1 MLRTI
6 IGILGEVT
14 HMFTIIELTVMMSF
28 ATMILSLILATY
40 LISVWKEQEARL
52 YTDLPLMLGVI
63 FITAVLSQTMQL
75 LGYLEIIEI
84 TVEVFR
90 IRSLIVLG
98 MALPMLG
105 VMLHIWMPHR
115 QKHHSKIV
123 LGLCAY
129 WIIAELISPTSDM
142 IMTLTIPPLIF
153 LMVGWVVTFS
163 ITWKTGRLKEVR
175 SDLMVLGT
183 LITMIGQVGRIPFT
197 NMGLA
202 FLPDTLNALGMIF
215 FTLALINPW
224 YKDKA
229 NTPEPTSI
237 EQEAY
242 A

>member
-1 MLRTI
+1 MLLTI
-6 IGILGEVT
+6 IGILREVS
-14 HMFTIIELTVMMSF
+14 HMFTMIELTVMMSF

-40 LISVWKEQEARL
+40 LISLWKDQETRL

-63 FITAVLSQTMQL
+63 FVTAVMSQALQL
-75 LGYLEIIEI
+75 LGYLEIVEM

-90 IRSLIVLG
+90 FRSLIVLG

-105 VMLHIWMPHR
+105 VMLHIWQPHR

-123 LGLCAY
+123 FALSAY
-129 WIIAELISPTSDM
+129 WIVAEIISPTSDM

-153 LMVGWVVTFS
+153 LMVGWLITFS

-183 LITMIGQVGRIPFT
+183 LITMFGQIGRIPFT
-197 NMGLA
+197 NIGLA

-224 YKDKA
+224 YKREVAPLEKA
-229 NTPEPTSI
+229 TI
-237 EQEAY
+237 EQDLY

>member
-1 MLRTI
+1 
-6 IGILGEVT
+6 
-14 HMFTIIELTVMMSF
+14 MFTMLELTVMMSF

-40 LISVWKEQEARL
+40 LISVWREQETQL

-63 FITAVLSQTMQL
+63 FITAVLSQTIQL
-75 LGYLEIIEI
+75 LGYLEIVEI

-105 VMLHIWMPHR
+105 VMLHIWLPNR
-115 QKHHSKIV
+115 QKHHSRIA
-123 LGLCAY
+123 LGLGIY
-129 WIIAELISPTSDM
+129 WVIAEMISPTSEM

-153 LMVGWVVTFS
+153 LMIGWLVTFS

-183 LITMIGQVGRIPFT
+183 IITIIGQVGRIPFT

-202 FLPDTLNALGMIF
+202 FLPDTFNAIGMIF
-215 FTLALINPW
+215 YTLALTNPW
-224 YKDKA
+224 FKEKSKS
-229 NTPEPTSI
+229 PETTAM
-237 EQEAY
+237 EQDLY

>member
-1 MLRTI
+1 M
-6 IGILGEVT
+6 
-14 HMFTIIELTVMMSF
+14 IELTVMMSF

-40 LISVWKEQEARL
+40 LISIWRGQENRL

-63 FITAVLSQTMQL
+63 FVTAVLSQTMQL

-105 VMLHIWMPHR
+105 VMLHIWMPNR
-115 QKHHSKIV
+115 QKQHNRIA
-123 LGLCAY
+123 LAFCAY
-129 WIIAELISPTSDM
+129 WIIAELVSPSSDM

-153 LMVGWVVTFS
+153 LMIGWLVTFS

-183 LITMIGQVGRIPFT
+183 FITMIGQVGRIPFT

-202 FLPDTLNALGMIF
+202 FLPDTLNAMGMIF

-224 YKDKA
+224 YKVESKSS
-229 NTPEPTSI
+229 EPALL
-237 EQEAY
+237 EQELHT
-242 A
+242 